1 MKILTHPWIICVFPL
16 AVMLWLLGGCGSA
29 GPTVAGGGTGADSG
43 PWPSHPAANT
53 AATGTK
59 GEEAPKASVTILLR
73 ATAAKDTP
81 LALNVAK
88 VELKYDKDQWLPV
101 ATGESIN
108 QLQAL
113 PLHVDEKGASAL
125 LSNGL
130 IDRRAFNGIRLTFS
144 GEKTLIEKE
153 KNPIPLTV
161 DTAQLSFKEWTPDP
175 KTANAII
182 LTLNGKK
189 VNIISGARARLEA
202 SAVSVKTLLPTGG
215 IIGTIAPVLPTAQ
228 VEVTW
233 GDTKIAFGHA
243 NPTVPDGAFAIA
255 NLPPGK
261 YQLKIIADGYV
272 LGDDKPK
279 PVTVEEKVVKL
290 DKITLT
296 KEQEKAATETTAT
309 K

>member
-1 MKILTHPWIICVFPL
+1 MKILTRPWVLCVFPL

-29 GPTVAGGGTGADSG
+29 GPSVAGSGTGADSG
-43 PWPSHPAANT
+43 PWPSRPANNT

-73 ATAAKDTP
+73 ATTAKDIP

-101 ATGESIN
+101 ATGETIN

-113 PLHVDEKGASAL
+113 PLHVDDKGASAL

-144 GEKTLIEKE
+144 GEKTLIDKE

-175 KTANAII
+175 KTTNAII
-182 LTLNGKK
+182 LTLDGKK
-189 VNIISGARARLEA
+189 VKMSGARARLES
-202 SAVSVKTLLPTGG
+202 SAISAKTLVPTGG
-215 IIGTIAPVLPTAQ
+215 ISGTIAPMLPTAQ

-243 NPTVPDGAFAIA
+243 NPTVPDGAFTIA

-261 YQLKIIADGYV
+261 YQIKIIADGYV

-290 DKITLT
+290 EKITLT
-296 KEQEKAATETTAT
+296 KEQEKATTETTAT